1 MPWTNGSAAV
11 AMPSARHSS
20 SHPGSLAGSVG
31 DDHYH
36 DDSKPP
42 TPPLHRFPSWESR
55 IYQAAAEGFSVTE
68 QPPSIASSLPAQS
81 NQHHP
86 NQHHPRSHT
95 HRLSATGSVAY
106 HDISIPVYATVKGVS
121 GPSIRA
127 TSSFC
132 FIVFLFLRPKTLIV
146 LGTCY

>member
-1 MPWTNGSAAV
+1 
-11 AMPSARHSS
+11 MPSARHSS

-132 FIVFLFLRPKTLIV
+132 FIVFLLPRPMALIV